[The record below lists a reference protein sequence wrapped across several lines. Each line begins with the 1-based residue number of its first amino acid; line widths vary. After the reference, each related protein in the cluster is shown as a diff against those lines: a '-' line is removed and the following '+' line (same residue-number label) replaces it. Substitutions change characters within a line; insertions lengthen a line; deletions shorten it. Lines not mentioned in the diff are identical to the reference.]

1 MKQKIL
7 LIEDDLDSRENT
19 TELLEHYNYFVFSA
33 SNGEEA
39 LSLALLLT
47 PDLILCDIKMP
58 VMNGYHFLEHIR
70 KLSFLDNTRF
80 VFFTSSCEKK
90 EIEMGMQM
98 GADEYIIKPFE
109 ENDLISKLKMQLC
122 KKRELSCFY

>member
-19 TELLEHYNYFVFSA
+19 IELLELYNYFVFSA

-39 LSLALLLT
+39 LSLALLVT

-70 KLSFLDNTRF
+70 KLSYLDNARF

-98 GADEYIIKPFE
+98 GADDYIIKPYE
-109 ENDLISKLKMQLC
+109 ETNLINTLKMQLN
-122 KKRELSCFY
+122 KKRDVTCSN

>member
-19 TELLEHYNYFVFSA
+19 IELLELYNYFVFSA

-39 LSLALLLT
+39 LNLASLLT

-70 KLSFLDNTRF
+70 KLTYLDNAHF

-98 GADEYIIKPFE
+98 GADDYIIKPFE
-109 ENDLISKLKMQLC
+109 ENDLINKLKFLLI
-122 KKRELSCFY
+122 KKREISCFY

>member
-19 TELLEHYNYFVFSA
+19 IELLELYNYFVFSA
-33 SNGEEA
+33 CNGEEA
-39 LSLALLLT
+39 LQLALLLT

-70 KLSFLDNTRF
+70 KLSYLDNAPF
-80 VFFTSSCEKK
+80 IFFTSSCEKK
-90 EIEMGMQM
+90 EIEMGMLL
-98 GADEYIIKPFE
+98 GADDYIIKPFE
-109 ENDLISKLKMQLC
+109 ENELITKLKMQLN
-122 KKRELSCFY
+122 KKSDIPCFY